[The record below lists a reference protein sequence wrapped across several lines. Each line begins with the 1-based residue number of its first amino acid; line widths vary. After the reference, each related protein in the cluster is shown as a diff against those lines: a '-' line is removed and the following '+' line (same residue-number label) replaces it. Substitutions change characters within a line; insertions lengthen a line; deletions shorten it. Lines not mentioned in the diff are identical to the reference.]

1 MSKCDQ
7 CIVRQFSSLKALTK
21 EEVLR
26 MASCK
31 TSRLV
36 KKGEAIFQEGEHVNG
51 VFCVENGVCKL
62 TKLSANGKD
71 QIVKLVKK
79 GELLGQRSMISE
91 EPANLSAIALEDMQ
105 VCFIPRTDMMA
116 FFNENNNFSMNV
128 MRTIC
133 GDLREADDIMVAMA
147 QKSVKERLALA
158 LLHLEDNFGT
168 NPDGSLRLMLSRE
181 EIASMIGTA
190 TESCIRL
197 LSDFNKNG
205 LIALSGKKITILD
218 RNKLQRMAE

>member
-1 MSKCDQ
+1 CPSIVCSLPGAKFLRLQGLKNDNCHDKRISFAKDLGMSKCDQ

-91 EPANLSAIALEDMQ
+91 EPANLSA
-105 VCFIPRTDMMA
+105 
-116 FFNENNNFSMNV
+116 
-128 MRTIC
+128 
-133 GDLREADDIMVAMA
+133 
-147 QKSVKERLALA
+147 
-158 LLHLEDNFGT
+158 
-168 NPDGSLRLMLSRE
+168 
-181 EIASMIGTA
+181 
-190 TESCIRL
+190 
-197 LSDFNKNG
+197 
-205 LIALSGKKITILD
+205 
-218 RNKLQRMAE
+218 